1 MTDTPPP
8 EQVADAW
15 DALAAGY
22 DEFITPESLRHGE
35 IALGRVEIGPG
46 TRFLDVAAGT
56 GALSIPAARRGAEVV
71 ATDLAPAMI
80 ERLVAR
86 ARAEGLTH
94 VEGRVLD
101 TRALVFPDDTFD
113 VSASQ
118 NGVTMLPDLDAG
130 LAEMVRVT
138 RPGGTVLVAAFGP
151 LPKVEFLTFLLDA
164 ARAAVPD
171 FTGPP
176 MDPPPPPFQLAD
188 RDVFRERLTE
198 AGLHDVAVDTI
209 TWDMTVESPTH
220 LFNEVATSNPIG
232 ARLVAGLSEDQRTEV
247 LRVLDGLLH
256 ERSGDRP
263 SAVLH
268 ADVNV
273 GIGVK

>member
-35 IALGRVEIGPG
+35 VALGRAEIGPG

-71 ATDLAPAMI
+71 ATDIAPAMI

-101 TRALVFPDDTFD
+101 SRAQVFPDDTFD

-220 LFNEVATSNPIG
+220 LWNEVATSNPIG

-268 ADVNV
+268 ADVNI
-273 GIGVK
+273 GTGVK